1 MSYIKMGF
9 FDMLKNGFNRILDFG
24 GTIRSG
30 IGKAWD
36 FVKRLPIIGNLA
48 EGAVNTPIP
57 FLNGASVKN
66 IADGASTALDVANDV
81 RKTIEPN
88 YNSGRIRLQGQ
99 YR

>member
-1 MSYIKMGF
+1 MGF
-9 FDMLKNGFNRILDFG
+9 MDWIGGIGNRILDFG
-24 GTIRSG
+24 NTVRGG

-48 EGAVNTPIP
+48 ETAVNTPFI
-57 FLNGASVKN
+57 GGMSVKN